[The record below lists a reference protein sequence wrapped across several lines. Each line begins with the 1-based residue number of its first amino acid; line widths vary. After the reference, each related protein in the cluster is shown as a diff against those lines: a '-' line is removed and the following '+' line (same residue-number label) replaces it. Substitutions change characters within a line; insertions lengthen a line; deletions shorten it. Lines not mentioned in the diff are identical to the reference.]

1 MKCQKGEELAHT
13 LKPSSGLPFGIPL
26 SVLLGFILAIAGAV
40 IQMLEL
46 SRDWSLMAYG
56 IVAVLGFWLILF
68 NRPVQLTL
76 NKLRAAHEEAWR

>member
-1 MKCQKGEELAHT
+1 MSKRRGTRAHAET
-13 LKPSSGLPFGIPL
+13 KLGPAVWNSPLCFARLYSGDRGRRY
-26 SVLLGFILAIAGAV
+26 SDA
-40 IQMLEL
+40 QTESRLEP
-46 SRDWSLMAYG
+46 YG